1 MARKRKFKSSE
12 IPTSSMADIAF
23 LLLIF
28 FLVTTTIDTDKGLGI
43 VLPPPG
49 DMEIE
54 IRKENILNCLIN
66 SQGKVLL
73 DEEPTSVEK
82 IHRIV
87 GERLRSWVDLRSQEV
102 GAIVDSLTNASSMF
116 SRMPQELGRF
126 LVLGRRSIID
136 SFTNASGVGSI

>member
-1 MARKRKFKSSE
+1 MAKKRRFKGGE

-73 DEEPTSVEK
+73 DDEPTNVGQTSLCDSGNIITVKSVYINSDENSK
-82 IHRIV
+82 NMI
-87 GERLRSWVDLRSQEV
+87 S
-102 GAIVDSLTNASSMF
+102 T
-116 SRMPQELGRF
+116 
-126 LVLGRRSIID
+126 IID
-136 SFTNASGVGSI
+136 ER

>member
-1 MARKRKFKSSE
+1 MARNRRFKAE
-12 IPTSSMADIAF
+12 GIPTSSMADIAF
-23 LLLIF
+23 LLLVF

-73 DEEPTSVEK
+73 DEEPISIDQ
-82 IHRIV
+82 IHRVVGQKLRANDKLIV
-87 GERLRSWVDLRSQEV
+87 SVKAHPKTAYSDYVKVIDQLKMADAKR
-102 GAIVDSLTNASSMF
+102 I
-116 SRMPQELGRF
+116 
-126 LVLGRRSIID
+126 SIAN
-136 SFTNASGVGSI
+136 SN

>member
-87 GERLRSWVDLRSQEV
+87 GERLRSNDKL
-102 GAIVDSLTNASSMF
+102 IVSVKAHPKTAYSDYVKVIDQLKMADAK
-116 SRMPQELGRF
+116 RK
-126 LVLGRRSIID
+126 SIAN
-136 SFTNASGVGSI
+136 SN